1 MSEANSMDCRV
12 GRILE
17 RCATLHG
24 EGLVGVEDHD
34 GCILVEG
41 HDGPHEFIARDG
53 GHWLWETD
61 LECECE
67 HCMRC
72 EGDYCTTYW
81 QKPNARLT
89 APDTAHRSNDE

>member
-1 MSEANSMDCRV
+1 MSEASSMDCRV
-12 GRILE
+12 GWRAD

-24 EGLVGVEDHD
+24 DGLVGVEDHD
-34 GCILVEG
+34 GCILPEG

-53 GHWLWETD
+53 SHWLWETD

-72 EGDYCTTYW
+72 EGDYCTIYW
-81 QKPNARLT
+81 QKPPNT
-89 APDTAHRSNDE
+89 SSTTPPVV